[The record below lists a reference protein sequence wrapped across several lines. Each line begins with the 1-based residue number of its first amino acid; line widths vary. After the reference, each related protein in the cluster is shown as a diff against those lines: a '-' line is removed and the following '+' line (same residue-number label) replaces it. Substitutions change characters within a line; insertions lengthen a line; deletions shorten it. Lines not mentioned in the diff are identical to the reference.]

1 VVASGVIDRA
11 GLDEVIA
18 ALRDD
23 GYTTIGP
30 TIREGAIV
38 YDELTGTSDLPVGWT
53 DQQAPGGYRLEHR
66 GDGRMFGYVVG
77 PQSWKRFLYPQRN
90 VIWSGVVTADGWET
104 VAQPEPPKYAF
115 IGVRG
120 CELAAIAVQDRVF
133 LAAGDR
139 AADPSYAARRD
150 GVFVVAVNCA
160 DPGANCFCTSMG
172 TGPEAGPGYDLVL
185 TETVTDGGV
194 VLLVEAGS
202 DRGEALLASLARG
215 RPAEIADRKRAAE
228 TMAAARATVP
238 RTMDT
243 TDIHDLLLGNLE
255 HPHWEA
261 VAARC
266 LGCANCTMVCPTCF
280 CGTVTDELD
289 LDGGTA
295 RRMRSWDSCF
305 TLEFSYIHGGSI
317 RQAGSARYRQ
327 WLTHK
332 LASWFD
338 QFGTSGCVG
347 CGRCITWCPVGI
359 DLTAEVAAIRAKDLR
374 PAVPVAAAGTEVN
387 L

>member
-1 VVASGVIDRA
+1 
-11 GLDEVIA
+11 
-18 ALRDD
+18 
-23 GYTTIGP
+23 
-30 TIREGAIV
+30 
-38 YDELTGTSDLPVGWT
+38 
-53 DQQAPGGYRLEHR
+53 
-66 GDGRMFGYVVG
+66 M
-77 PQSWKRFLYPQRN
+77 
-90 VIWSGVVTADGWET
+90 
-104 VAQPEPPKYAF
+104 
-115 IGVRG
+115 
-120 CELAAIAVQDRVF
+120 
-133 LAAGDR
+133 
-139 AADPSYAARRD
+139 
-150 GVFVVAVNCA
+150 
-160 DPGANCFCTSMG
+160 
-172 TGPEAGPGYDLVL
+172 
-185 TETVTDGGV
+185 
-194 VLLVEAGS
+194 
-202 DRGEALLASLARG
+202 
-215 RPAEIADRKRAAE
+215 RPAEIADHERAAE

-238 RTMDT
+238 HSLDT

-255 HPHWEA
+255 HPHWET

-295 RRMRSWDSCF
+295 RRLRSWDSCF

-359 DLTAEVAAIRAKDLR
+359 DLVEEASALATE
-374 PAVPVAAAGTEVN
+374 AVEAAAGDGPPGGGAAGDGAAMTVTDVLVRRRAGAAARVAGGSGAGSGN
-387 L
+387 GPGVGR